1 MKYATSCSC
10 ETLAVM
16 QLMSVEVTNLK
27 IYYMKKI
34 ILFFILISAIS
45 CKNEKEKEIEN
56 IENTLNTYLSLQ
68 LKEVDKDAK
77 MDSLKVIDIDSVS
90 TKDKLRMELYRY
102 QDSLYF
108 LINEANYKSEQLRL
122 EIEQYRL
129 LKYMNNLTV
138 SKDNLSVFKNS
149 VDEKKEDAD
158 KTLALAQNFK
168 KEVDLLRKNFSGN
181 KIDSTNFIFY
191 NVKYRFCYSNSKLE
205 QKCKDSL
212 SVLMTKDFK
221 IMKK

>member
-1 MKYATSCSC
+1 
-10 ETLAVM
+10 
-16 QLMSVEVTNLK
+16 
-27 IYYMKKI
+27 MKKI
-34 ILFFILISAIS
+34 ILFFILISTIS

-56 IENTLNTYLSLQ
+56 IEKTLNTYVSLQ

-77 MDSLKVIDIDSVS
+77 VDSLKVIDIDSVS
-90 TKDKLRMELYRY
+90 TKDQLRLELYRY

-108 LINEANYKSEQLRL
+108 LINEANYKSELLRL
-122 EIEQYRL
+122 EIAQYRL

-149 VDEKKEDAD
+149 LDEKKEDAD

-168 KEVDLLRKNFSGN
+168 KEVDVLRKNFSGS

-191 NVKYRFCYSNSKLE
+191 NVKYRFCYSNAKLE
-205 QKCKDSL
+205 QKCKDSIRI
-212 SVLMTKDFK
+212 LMTKDFK

>member
-1 MKYATSCSC
+1 
-10 ETLAVM
+10 
-16 QLMSVEVTNLK
+16 
-27 IYYMKKI
+27 MKKI
-34 ILFFILISAIS
+34 ILFFILISTIS
-45 CKNEKEKEIEN
+45 CKNQKEKEIEN

-68 LKEVDKDAK
+68 LKEVDKNVK
-77 MDSLKVIDIDSVS
+77 IDSLKVIDIDSVS
-90 TKDKLRMELYRY
+90 TKDQLRMELYRY

-108 LINEANYKSEQLRL
+108 LMNEANYKSEQLRL

-158 KTLALAQNFK
+158 KTLTLAQNFK
-168 KEVDLLRKNFSGN
+168 KEVDLLRKKFSGS

-212 SVLMTKDFK
+212 SILMTKDFK

>member
-1 MKYATSCSC
+1 
-10 ETLAVM
+10 
-16 QLMSVEVTNLK
+16 
-27 IYYMKKI
+27 MKKI
-34 ILFFILISAIS
+34 ILFLILISTIS
-45 CKNEKEKEIEN
+45 CKNEKEIEIN
-56 IENTLNTYLSLQ
+56 TIEKTLNTYVSLQ
-68 LKEVDKDAK
+68 LQEVDKDAK
-77 MDSLKVIDIDSVS
+77 VDSLKVIDIDSVS
-90 TKDKLRMELYRY
+90 TKDQLRMELYRY

-108 LINEANYKSEQLRL
+108 LINEANYKSELLRL

-168 KEVDLLRKNFSGN
+168 KEVDLLRKNFIGS

-191 NVKYRFCYSNSKLE
+191 NVKYRFCYSNAKLE
-205 QKCKDSL
+205 QKCKDSIRI
-212 SVLMTKDFK
+212 LMTKDFK